1 MKLPEFGLLTDENIN
16 PIVAAE
22 LRAMGFDVFDV
33 CENGLFGSEDTVL
46 LSRARADG
54 RVVVTHDSDFGT
66 LAVARMEPLVGILY
80 LRPGHIDPKF
90 TLESFRSVVE
100 RNQDLAPPFIV
111 VAKRTGN
118 IVRIRVRNL

>member
-66 LAVARMEPLVGILY
+66 LAVAHGTAGRDSLP
-80 LRPGHIDPKF
+80 
-90 TLESFRSVVE
+90 
-100 RNQDLAPPFIV
+100 APPVISTPSSLWNRFVLLWKEI
-111 VAKRTGN
+111 
-118 IVRIRVRNL
+118 RILRRRSSSSRRGLVTLSESE